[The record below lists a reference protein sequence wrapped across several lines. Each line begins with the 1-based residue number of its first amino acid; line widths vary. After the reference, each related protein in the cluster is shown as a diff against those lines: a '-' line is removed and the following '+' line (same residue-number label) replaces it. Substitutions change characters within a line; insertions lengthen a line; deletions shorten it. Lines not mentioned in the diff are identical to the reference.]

1 MKFREIRIRIR
12 KESAFLNPVIL
23 GISTGI
29 SILFGALFTTSF
41 VGHIPAFL
49 LPRTALPSFLHILFQ
64 LMAYAVIGAA
74 FAALLN
80 APLCQQST
88 RFRLQKKCGLLL
100 FICTLVLCYVWIPL
114 VCKAGSYF
122 LGTLLCGIIFIAL
135 ATLFFISYRI
145 SIISAGLLVLFSM
158 WMLYI
163 LYITLSFL
171 LFY

>member
-23 GISTGI
+23 GVSTGVA
-29 SILFGALFTTSF
+29 ILFGALFTTSF
-41 VGHIPAFL
+41 VGRMPGFL

-64 LMAYAVIGAA
+64 LMAYAVLGAA

-80 APLCQQST
+80 SPSCNPSNRL
-88 RFRLQKKCGLLL
+88 RFRKKCGLLL
-100 FICTLVLCYVWIPL
+100 FVCTLVLCYVWIPL

-122 LGTLLCGIIFIAL
+122 LGTLLCCVIFIAL
-135 ATLFFISYRI
+135 ITLFFLSSRI
-145 SIISAGLLVLFSM
+145 SVICSGLLVLFAI

-171 LFY
+171 LFC

>member
-1 MKFREIRIRIR
+1 MR
-12 KESAFLNPVIL
+12 KESAFLNPIIL
-23 GISTGI
+23 GISTGV
-29 SILFGALFTTSF
+29 SILFGALFTSGF
-41 VGHIPAFL
+41 IGRIPGIL

-80 APLCQQST
+80 APPCQRSE
-88 RFRLQKKCGLLL
+88 RFRWLKKCGLLL
-100 FICTLVLCYVWIPL
+100 FICTLVLCYIWIPL
-114 VCKAGSYF
+114 ICKAGSYF

-135 ATLFFISYRI
+135 IALFFISYRI
-145 SIISAGLLVLFSM
+145 SIISAGLLVLFSL

-171 LFY
+171 LFC